1 MASASNYLKRRHR
14 HHNANEMHRTVQRH
28 WYWWRTGARSALL
41 RSSHYLRTTL
51 SGVGGR
57 ADERVRCALRG
68 HGICAPP
75 LSALRQHQHGG
86 ETTRGQNT
94 TPSHHG
100 CQARPLTPAAK
111 PPSTD
116 ALP

>member
-14 HHNANEMHRTVQRH
+14 HHNANEMHRAVQRH
-28 WYWWRTGARSALL
+28 WYWWCTGARSALL

-75 LSALRQHQHGG
+75 PVGAAPAPAWWRDDTGAEHDPLPSRLSV
-86 ETTRGQNT
+86 TTADRCSKT
-94 TPSHHG
+94 TFH
-100 CQARPLTPAAK
+100 
-111 PPSTD
+111 
-116 ALP
+116 

>member
-14 HHNANEMHRTVQRH
+14 HHNANEMHRAVQRH
-28 WYWWRTGARSALL
+28 WWRTGARNALL
-41 RSSHYLRTTL
+41 RCSHYLRTTL

-75 LSALRQHQHGG
+75 PCRRCASTSTVARRHGG
-86 ETTRGQNT
+86 RTR
-94 TPSHHG
+94 
-100 CQARPLTPAAK
+100 
-111 PPSTD
+111 PPPITAVRHD
-116 ALP
+116 R